1 MPRPRV
7 VKITADLQLAAA
19 CRIVSQ
25 TNPDIEHAARRLV
38 TASGKHGIDLTLAW
52 ATIEPGVVR
61 PLRRKVRQ
69 ACLAVLGAGRT
80 AMMFLSEPPPEGD
93 PGGESLA
100 LAERAACID
109 AACVYLAS
117 QRPQT
122 VRIAQAL
129 PEPEHG
135 WAERAYAMAGF
146 QSVGKLT
153 YLRRPSGEIP
163 AEVALPGAAK
173 GIRVESFDQ
182 ARDRVGVER
191 VNGLFCQALDASYV
205 DTLDCPELCG
215 LRATADVLDS
225 HRATGQFD
233 PNLWWVVSIGDTAA
247 GCLLL
252 NPCAEN
258 KTVELVYVGLGKL
271 ARGRG
276 LGKAILTHGL
286 RVALQSRQGYEVACA
301 VDDRNVP
308 ARKLYERMGF
318 RESAH
323 RGAFVRPL

>member
-1 MPRPRV
+1 M
-7 VKITADLQLAAA
+7 VKVTADLQLAAA
-19 CRIVSQ
+19 CRVVSQ

-38 TASGKHGIDLTLAW
+38 TASGKHGIDLTLTW
-52 ATIEPGVVR
+52 VTLEPGSVR

-93 PGGESLA
+93 PGGAEQA

-109 AACVYLAS
+109 AACIHLAS

-129 PEPEHG
+129 PEPEHA
-135 WAERAYAMAGF
+135 WSERAFVLAGF
-146 QSVGKLT
+146 RSVGRLT
-153 YLRRPSGEIP
+153 YLRRSPGAIP
-163 AEVALPGAAK
+163 EAVSLPGLAE
-173 GIRVESFDQ
+173 GVRIETFDE
-182 ARDRVGVER
+182 ARDRVGPDR
-191 VNGLFCQALDASYV
+191 VNALFCAALDASYV

-215 LRATADVLDS
+215 LRATSDVLES

-233 PNLWWVVSIGDTAA
+233 PKLWWVMSIGDTAA

-252 NPCAEN
+252 NPCAES
-258 KTVELVYVGLGKL
+258 KTIELVYVGLGKM

-276 LGKAILTHGL
+276 LGHVLLTHGL
-286 RVALQSRQGYEVACA
+286 HVAMHARPGYEVACA

-308 ARKLYERMGF
+308 ARKLYDRMGF
-318 RESAH
+318 RETAH

>member
-1 MPRPRV
+1 V

-25 TNPDIEHAARRLV
+25 SNPDIEHAARRLV
-38 TASGKHGIDLTLAW
+38 TASGKHGIDLSLAW
-52 ATIEPGVVR
+52 ATIEPGSVR

-80 AMMFLSEPPPEGD
+80 AMMFISEPPPEGD
-93 PGGESLA
+93 PGGEAQA

-109 AACVYLAS
+109 AACVYLAA
-117 QRPQT
+117 QRPQA

-135 WAERAYAMAGF
+135 WSERAYVLAGF
-146 QSVGKLT
+146 QSVGRLT
-153 YLRRPSGEIP
+153 YLRRPAGELP
-163 AEVALPGAAK
+163 PEVVLPGLSQ
-173 GIRVESFDQ
+173 GVRVETFDQ
-182 ARDRVGVER
+182 ARDRVGPDR
-191 VNGLFCQALDASYV
+191 VNALFCAALDASYV
-205 DTLDCPELCG
+205 ETLDCPELCG
-215 LRATADVLDS
+215 LRATADVLES

-252 NPCAEN
+252 NPCAESR
-258 KTVELVYVGLGKL
+258 TIELVYVGLGKL

-276 LGKAILTHGL
+276 LGRALLTHGI
-286 RVALQSRQGYEVACA
+286 RA
-301 VDDRNVP
+301 
-308 ARKLYERMGF
+308 
-318 RESAH
+318 
-323 RGAFVRPL
+323 GAAFTSGV